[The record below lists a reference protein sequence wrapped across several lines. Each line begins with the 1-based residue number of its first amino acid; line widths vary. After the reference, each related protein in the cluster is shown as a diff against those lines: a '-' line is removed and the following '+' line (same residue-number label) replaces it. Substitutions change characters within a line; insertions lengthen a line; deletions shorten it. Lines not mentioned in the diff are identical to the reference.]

1 MDGLYFAGM
10 FFKERATYMDTINV
24 DTQVAEVGTKNI
36 SASGPITKSTIF
48 ARFFA
53 QGWGNAL
60 IAIAPLYVAVHVAS
74 FVITC
79 LSVLFLQRDFI
90 WGSASLGALWRYW
103 LRWDANHF
111 TFITVH
117 GYDTPMR
124 TAFFPLYPLLARG
137 VMFVTHDALIATMVV
152 SNLALLVVFMV
163 LYRLTQEEI
172 DAEHAQRVVLYLAL
186 FPTAFFLQAA
196 YNESLFL
203 CFTLLCFYEL
213 RHSNWW
219 LAGLFGGLAS
229 LTRSAGVLLVLPFC
243 YEYLVQR
250 NFQWRAIHWNVLAGA
265 LIPLGTA
272 LFAAYCAIRFHDPL
286 AFSHAQSDWNRS
298 LHGPW
303 HGLIISV
310 KSIVDSAGLLS
321 FQSLRNFTDL
331 IPDLL
336 IMGLLLLSFVGPWR
350 FTYRRWSYG
359 IYALALLMLFLI
371 FPNGGV
377 GFYPLEST
385 SRFMLEI
392 FPAFFILAKLGRY
405 RMVHLN
411 YVFVSGAVLFFL
423 LTQFLTGHWVL

>member
-1 MDGLYFAGM
+1 
-10 FFKERATYMDTINV
+10 MDTINV
-24 DTQVAEVGTKNI
+24 DTGEMGAGTKEL
-36 SASGPITKSTIF
+36 SGSEHPLITKNTIF
-48 ARFFA
+48 SRLFV
-53 QGWGNAL
+53 GEWREWGHAFG
-60 IAIAPLYVAVHVAS
+60 AIAPLYIAVHVAS

-79 LSVLFLQRDFI
+79 LSVLFLQKDFA
-90 WGSASLGALWRYW
+90 WGSASLRTLERYW

-111 TFITVH
+111 TFITVN

-124 TAFFPLYPLLARG
+124 TAFFPLYPLLARV
-137 VMFVTHDALIATMVV
+137 VMFVTHNALVATMIV

-172 DAEHAQRVVLYLAL
+172 DAEHAQRAVLYLAL

-213 RHSNWW
+213 RHGNWW
-219 LAGLFGGLAS
+219 LAGLYGGLAS

-250 NFQWRAIHWNVLAGA
+250 DFQWRAIRWNVLAVA

-286 AFSHAQSDWNRS
+286 AFSHAQSDWNRA

-310 KSIVDSAGLLS
+310 KSIVTSAGLLS

-336 IMGLLLLSFVGPWR
+336 IMVLLLLSFVGPWR

-359 IYALALLMLFLI
+359 IYALALLILFLI

>member
-1 MDGLYFAGM
+1 
-10 FFKERATYMDTINV
+10 MDTIDI
-24 DTQVAEVGTKNI
+24 DTQTETTTATTPINTTMTHATN
-36 SASGPITKSTIF
+36 STLLSRLFSG
-48 ARFFA
+48 
-53 QGWGNAL
+53 GWGRAL
-60 IAIAPLYVAVHVAS
+60 VAIFPLYIAVHVAS
-74 FVITC
+74 FVTTC
-79 LSVLFLQRDFI
+79 LAALFLQKDFA
-90 WGSASLGALWRYW
+90 WGSGSLTTLWNYW

-111 TFITVH
+111 TFITQH

-124 TAFFPLYPLLARG
+124 TAFFPLYPLLARA
-137 VMFVTHDALIATMVV
+137 VMLVTHDALSATMIV
-152 SNLALLVVFMV
+152 SSLALLVVFVV

-172 DAEHAQRVVLYLAL
+172 DAEHAQRAVLYLAL

-203 CFTLLCFYEL
+203 CFSLLCFYQL
-213 RHSNWW
+213 RHGNWW
-219 LAGLFGGLAS
+219 LAGLYGGLAS
-229 LTRSAGVLLVLPFC
+229 LTRSAGVLLLLPFC

-250 NFQWRAIHWNVLAGA
+250 DFQFKAIRWNVLSGA

-272 LFAAYCAIRFHDPL
+272 LFAAYCALRFHDPL

-303 HGLIISV
+303 HGMIISV
-310 KSIVDSAGLLS
+310 KSIVTSAGLLS
-321 FQSLRNFTDL
+321 FQSQRNLTDL
-331 IPDLL
+331 LPDVL
-336 IMGLLLLSFVGPWR
+336 IMVLIALSFVGPWR
-350 FTYRRWSYG
+350 FSYRRWGYG
-359 IYALALLMLFLI
+359 IYALALLILFLI

-392 FPAFFILAKLGRY
+392 FPAFFILAKLGKY
-405 RMVHLN
+405 RMVHFN